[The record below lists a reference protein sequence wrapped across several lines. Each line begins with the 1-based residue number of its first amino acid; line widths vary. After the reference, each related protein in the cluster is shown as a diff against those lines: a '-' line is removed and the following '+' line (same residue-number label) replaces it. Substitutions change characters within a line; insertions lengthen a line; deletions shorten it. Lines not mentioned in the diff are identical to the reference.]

1 MSERERQVLAYLISE
16 DIISW
21 EYRDAIEAGLN
32 YIDELEKENGEL
44 RQELEDETKWHQ
56 QQVEDM
62 KNTEKQ

>member
-44 RQELEDETKWHQ
+44 RQELEDETK
-56 QQVEDM
+56 
-62 KNTEKQ
+62 